1 MPQYMLQYA
10 YTPETWAALTANPH
24 DRSEAVRALAQ
35 KFDGRLIDLYY
46 TMGEYDGV
54 AILEMPDDTSAM
66 AFVLAATAPGHLRAT
81 KTTRLMP
88 PEEAIQAMQKARG
101 IGYTAPG
108 R

>member
-10 YTPETWAALTANPH
+10 YTAETWAALTANPQ
-24 DRSEAVRALAQ
+24 DRSEPVRALAQ

-54 AILEMPDDTSAM
+54 VILEMPDDASAM
-66 AFVLAATAPGHLRAT
+66 AFVLAATAPGHLRT
-81 KTTRLMP
+81 TRTTRLMP
-88 PEEAIQAMQKARG
+88 PEEAMQAMQKARG

>member
-1 MPQYMLQYA
+1 MPQYMLQFA
-10 YTPETWAALTANPH
+10 YTPETWAALTANPV
-24 DRSEAVRALAQ
+24 DRSEPVRALAQ
-35 KFDGRLIDLYY
+35 KFDGRLIDLFY

-54 AILEMPDDTSAM
+54 VIVELPDDVSAM
-66 AFVLAATAPGHLRAT
+66 GFVLAATSPGHLRAT

-88 PEEAIQAMQKARG
+88 PEEAMQAMQKARG

>member
-10 YTPETWAALTANPH
+10 YTHETWAALTANPV

-35 KFDGRLIDLYY
+35 KFDGRMIDLFY

-54 AILEMPDDTSAM
+54 VIVELPDDTTAM

-88 PEEAIQAMQKARG
+88 PEEAMQAMHKARG
-101 IGYTAPG
+101 IGFTAPG
-108 R
+108 H

>member
-1 MPQYMLQYA
+1 MPQYMLQYS
-10 YTPETWAALTANPH
+10 YTSETWAALTTNPQ

-54 AILEMPDDTSAM
+54 AILEMPDDATAM

-88 PEEAIQAMQKARG
+88 PEEAILAMQKARG

>member
-10 YTPETWAALTANPH
+10 YTPETWAALTANPM

-54 AILEMPDDTSAM
+54 VIIEMPDDASAM
-66 AFVLAATAPGHLRAT
+66 AFVLAATSPGHLRAT
-81 KTTRLMP
+81 RTTRLMLP
-88 PEEAIQAMQKARG
+88 DEAIQAMQKAKG
-101 IGYTAPG
+101 IGFTAPG